1 MFNPIS
7 AQDRINYGKA
17 LLPPTGYK
25 LNCAVGTTYSLD
37 LETLTAVSISL
48 GLIEDTDSELIGNPI
63 CMLNALQKIS
73 EKITLFCEAGQ
84 IKLPTK
90 TNALSLMLEKMVVP
104 VALPYNDSK
113 RRYPSFHPKTWLLEY
128 ENDDGEKQYRF
139 VIMSRNLTFDHSW
152 DIACFMDGV
161 KTDEPV
167 KETKPL
173 IDFLMFLKTQ
183 LNEASSSFSRH
194 CESVDHMM
202 GVLSDVYF
210 ESDDRFT
217 DYDIYPLGIGKRSYK
232 ISKDDLFVKGFH
244 ALVVMSPF
252 LSGSVISDLNQ
263 DKKSLSGNKRTLITR
278 RSELSKIGG
287 NKSDNFDVYVMKDCI
302 VDGESSLS
310 DGESNDSDVHYPKQ
324 DIHAK
329 VYVRRVNNDVSLY
342 IGSMNA
348 SLAAINSNVEMVLCL
363 RTKKRLYDENRFLD
377 EIMGVEKADKS
388 NPFELIDPNDKA
400 PETDDSKQDEAEQ
413 LIKSI
418 CRIKMVASV
427 ETTDE
432 SRYDLIVN
440 ADITETDNNVMIR
453 PLSSNK
459 SSILMPQMTFE
470 SLSELQLSEFYV
482 VTATVEECTLE
493 RVIMIPTVGLPI
505 GREAEIVRSVIKD
518 RKSFIEYIA
527 FILGDDYVQ
536 TFLENQRI
544 SRESAS
550 WDIRNALPAIY
561 EKMLKTSVS
570 NPDRLKDIQY
580 ITQLV
585 IDEDIIP
592 VEFREMYQVFC
603 KTLGIE

>member
-17 LLPPTGYK
+17 LLPPVGYK

-73 EKITLFCEAGQ
+73 DRITLFCEAGQ

-90 TNALSLMLEKMVVP
+90 ANALSLMLEKMVVP
-104 VALPYNDSK
+104 VTLPYNDSI

-128 ENDDGEKQYRF
+128 ENDDGDRQYRF

-152 DIACFMDGV
+152 DIACFMDGEKSDGRV
-161 KTDEPV
+161 N
-167 KETKPL
+167 ETKPL
-173 IDFLMFLKTQ
+173 IDFLAFLKTQ
-183 LNEASSSFSRH
+183 INEASSSFSRH
-194 CESVDHMM
+194 QAGVNHMID
-202 GVLSDVYF
+202 VLSDVYF
-210 ESDDRFT
+210 EADKEFT
-217 DYDIYPLGIGKRSYK
+217 DYDIYPLGIGKHSYR
-232 ISKDDLFVKGFH
+232 ISKDDLFTKGFH
-244 ALVVMSPF
+244 GLVVMSPF
-252 LSGSVISDLNQ
+252 LSGSVISDLN
-263 DKKSLSGNKRTLITR
+263 KANKSLSGNKRTLITR
-278 RSELSKIGG
+278 RSELNKIGG

-302 VDGESSLS
+302 VDGEGSLS
-310 DGESNDSDVHYPKQ
+310 DGESNDSDIDYPKQ

-329 VYVRRVNNDVSLY
+329 IYIRRVNNDVSLY

-363 RTKKRLYDENRFLD
+363 RTKKSSYNENRFLD
-377 EIMGVEKADKS
+377 EIMGVEKTDKS
-388 NPFELIDPNDKA
+388 NPFELIDPNDEKYE
-400 PETDDSKQDEAEQ
+400 PDDSKQDEVEQ

-427 ETTDE
+427 ESVAE
-432 SRYDLIVN
+432 ARYDVIVN
-440 ADITETDNNVMIR
+440 ADITEAVNNVMIR

-459 SSILMPQMTFE
+459 STILMPQMTFE

-482 VTATVEECTLE
+482 VTATMDECSLE
-493 RVIMIPTVGLPI
+493 RVIMIPTVGLPV

-536 TFLENQRI
+536 SFLENQKI
-544 SRESAS
+544 SRESVS
-550 WDIRNALPAIY
+550 WDIKNSLPAIY
-561 EKMLKTSVS
+561 EKMLKTSVL